1 MPSFI
6 VPMAVRYVLIS
17 VAMIVGLAVI
27 TLLLVENGYLE
38 KEPSSLNQIIVMAAA
53 LWAGSYFSK
62 QAGRPAEWRECF
74 RIGAVLIILQTALG
88 AVITV
93 LLMVLPGGGLAE
105 LSAKFTPGFLA
116 IVVGMVAIT
125 SLMYWLLTAFFF
137 RMGSKTPLK
146 TKKV

>member
-6 VPMAVRYVLIS
+6 VPMAIRYVLIS

-27 TLLLVENGYLE
+27 TLLLVEYGYLE

-53 LWAGSYFSK
+53 FWAGSYFSK
-62 QAGRPAEWRECF
+62 QAGRPAEWRESF
-74 RIGAVLIILQTALG
+74 RIGAVLIVLQTALG
-88 AVITV
+88 AAITV

-105 LSAKFTPGFLA
+105 LSAKFTPGLLA
-116 IVVGMVAIT
+116 IIVGMVAIT

-146 TKKV
+146 TKKA